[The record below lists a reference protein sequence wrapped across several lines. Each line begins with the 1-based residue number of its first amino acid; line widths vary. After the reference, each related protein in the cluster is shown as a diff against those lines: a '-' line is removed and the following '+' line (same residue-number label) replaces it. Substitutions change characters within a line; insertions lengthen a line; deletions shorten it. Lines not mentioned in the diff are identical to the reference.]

1 MILEMKDVHT
11 YYGTSHVLFGVSID
25 VAQGETV
32 CLMGRNGAGKTTTFR
47 SIVGLNPPRSGSI
60 LFHGKEIAGA
70 KIHRIA
76 RLGVGYVPED
86 RQIFPNLTVRENLE
100 IGRSSGIPRKEG
112 WSVEKV
118 YALFPVL
125 AKYDRKPGGQL
136 SGGEQQ
142 MLTIGRTL
150 MGNPDLVLLDEP
162 MAGMSP
168 EERSVTVELI
178 RRIWKEKVLTL
189 LFIEH
194 DMDVV
199 FGISEWIRV
208 LNQGVLLAEG
218 TPAEISRNRE
228 VITAYLGEEIDE

>member
-1 MILEMKDVHT
+1 MILELRDIHT
-11 YYGTSHVLFGVSID
+11 YYGTSHVLFGVSLD
-25 VAQGETV
+25 VAEGETV

-70 KIHRIA
+70 KVHRIA

-100 IGRSSGIPRKEG
+100 IGRSSGTTRKDG

-118 YALFPVL
+118 YSLFPVL

-162 MAGMSP
+162 TEGLAPVVVIALKEMILRLKEVGTTILLSEQNVKFAVKVSDRVFIIDNGAIRYRNDI
-168 EERSVTVELI
+168 EGFRSDEAVQ
-178 RRIWKEKVLTL
+178 KKY
-189 LFIEH
+189 
-194 DMDVV
+194 
-199 FGISEWIRV
+199 
-208 LNQGVLLAEG
+208 LA
-218 TPAEISRNRE
+218 
-228 VITAYLGEEIDE
+228 V

>member
-1 MILEMKDVHT
+1 MILEMRDVHT
-11 YYGTSHVLFGVSID
+11 FYGTSHVLFGVSLD

-47 SIVGLNPPRSGSI
+47 SIMGLNPPRSGSI

-70 KIHRIA
+70 KVHRIA

-100 IGRSSGIPRKEG
+100 IGRSSGTSRKEG

-162 MAGMSP
+162 TEGLAPVVVIALKEMILRLKEMGTTILLSEQNVKFAVKVSDRVFIIDNGA
-168 EERSVTVELI
+168 I
-178 RRIWKEKVLTL
+178 RYRNDIDGFRNDEAVQKKY
-189 LFIEH
+189 
-194 DMDVV
+194 
-199 FGISEWIRV
+199 
-208 LNQGVLLAEG
+208 LA
-218 TPAEISRNRE
+218 
-228 VITAYLGEEIDE
+228 V

>member
-1 MILEMKDVHT
+1 MILEMRDVHT
-11 YYGTSHVLFGVSID
+11 FYGTSHVLFGVSLD

-60 LFHGKEIAGA
+60 LFHGKEIVGA
-70 KIHRIA
+70 EVHRIA

-100 IGRSSGIPRKEG
+100 IGRSSGNTRKEG

-125 AKYDRKPGGQL
+125 AKYDQKPGGQL

-162 MAGMSP
+162 TEGLAPVVVIALKEMILRLKGMGTTILLS
-168 EERSVTVELI
+168 EQNVKFAVKVSDRVFIIDNGAIRYRNDIEGFRSDEAVQ
-178 RRIWKEKVLTL
+178 KKY
-189 LFIEH
+189 
-194 DMDVV
+194 
-199 FGISEWIRV
+199 
-208 LNQGVLLAEG
+208 LA
-218 TPAEISRNRE
+218 
-228 VITAYLGEEIDE
+228 V

>member
-1 MILEMKDVHT
+1 MILEMRDVHT
-11 YYGTSHVLFGVSID
+11 FYGTSHVLFGVSLD

-47 SIVGLNPPRSGSI
+47 SIMGLNPPRSGSI
-60 LFHGKEIAGA
+60 LFHGEEIAGA
-70 KIHRIA
+70 KVHRIA

-100 IGRSSGIPRKEG
+100 IGQSSGTTRKEG
-112 WSVEKV
+112 WSVDKV

-125 AKYDRKPGGQL
+125 AKYDQKPGGQL

-162 MAGMSP
+162 TEGLAPVVVIALKEMILRLKEMGTTILLSEQNVKFAVKVSDRVFIIDNGA
-168 EERSVTVELI
+168 I
-178 RRIWKEKVLTL
+178 RYRND
-189 LFIEH
+189 IEGFRN
-194 DMDVV
+194 DEAV
-199 FGISEWIRV
+199 
-208 LNQGVLLAEG
+208 QKKYLA
-218 TPAEISRNRE
+218 
-228 VITAYLGEEIDE
+228 V

>member
-1 MILEMKDVHT
+1 MILEMRDVHT
-11 YYGTSHVLFGVSID
+11 FYGTSHVLFGVSLD

-100 IGRSSGIPRKEG
+100 IGRSSGTSRKDG

-125 AKYDRKPGGQL
+125 SKYDRKPGGQL

-162 MAGMSP
+162 TEGLAPVVIIALKEMILRLKEMGTTILLSEQNVKFAVKVSDRVFIIDNGAIRYRNDI
-168 EERSVTVELI
+168 EGFRSDEAVQ
-178 RRIWKEKVLTL
+178 KKY
-189 LFIEH
+189 
-194 DMDVV
+194 
-199 FGISEWIRV
+199 
-208 LNQGVLLAEG
+208 LA
-218 TPAEISRNRE
+218 
-228 VITAYLGEEIDE
+228 V

>member
-1 MILEMKDVHT
+1 MILEMRDVHT
-11 YYGTSHVLFGVSID
+11 FYGTSHVLFGVSLD

-47 SIVGLNPPRSGSI
+47 SIVGLTPPRSGSI
-60 LFHGKEIAGA
+60 LFQGKEIAGG
-70 KIHRIA
+70 KVHRIA

-100 IGRSSGIPRKEG
+100 IGQSSGATRKEG
-112 WSVEKV
+112 WSVDKV

-125 AKYDRKPGGQL
+125 SKYDRKPGGQL

-162 MAGMSP
+162 TEGLAPVVVIALKEMILRLKEMGTTILLSEQNVKFAVKVSDRVFIIDNGA
-168 EERSVTVELI
+168 I
-178 RRIWKEKVLTL
+178 RYRND
-189 LFIEH
+189 IEGFRN
-194 DMDVV
+194 DEAV
-199 FGISEWIRV
+199 
-208 LNQGVLLAEG
+208 QKKYLA
-218 TPAEISRNRE
+218 
-228 VITAYLGEEIDE
+228 V

>member
-11 YYGTSHVLFGVSID
+11 YYGTSHVLFGVSLD
-25 VAQGETV
+25 VEQGETV

-47 SIVGLNPPRSGSI
+47 SIMGLTPPRSGSI
-60 LFHGKEIAGA
+60 LFQGKEIAGV
-70 KIHRIA
+70 KVHRIA

-162 MAGMSP
+162 TEGLAPVVVIALKEMILRLKEMGTTILLSEQNVKFAVKVSDRVFIIDNGA
-168 EERSVTVELI
+168 I
-178 RRIWKEKVLTL
+178 RYRND
-189 LFIEH
+189 IEGFRN
-194 DMDVV
+194 DEAV
-199 FGISEWIRV
+199 
-208 LNQGVLLAEG
+208 QKKYLA
-218 TPAEISRNRE
+218 
-228 VITAYLGEEIDE
+228 V

>member
-1 MILEMKDVHT
+1 MILEMRDVHT
-11 YYGTSHVLFGVSID
+11 FYGTSHVLFGVSLD

-70 KIHRIA
+70 KVHRIA

-100 IGRSSGIPRKEG
+100 IGQSSGIPRKEG
-112 WSVEKV
+112 WSVDKV

-125 AKYDRKPGGQL
+125 AKYDQKPGGQL

-162 MAGMSP
+162 TEGLAPVVVIALKEMILRLKEMGTTILLSEQNVKFAVKVSDRVFIIDNGA
-168 EERSVTVELI
+168 I
-178 RRIWKEKVLTL
+178 RYRND
-189 LFIEH
+189 IEGFRN
-194 DMDVV
+194 DEAV
-199 FGISEWIRV
+199 
-208 LNQGVLLAEG
+208 QKKYLA
-218 TPAEISRNRE
+218 
-228 VITAYLGEEIDE
+228 V

>member
-1 MILEMKDVHT
+1 MILEMRDVHT
-11 YYGTSHVLFGVSID
+11 FYGTSHVLFGVSLD

-47 SIVGLNPPRSGSI
+47 SIMGLNPPRSGSI

-70 KIHRIA
+70 KVHRIA

-100 IGRSSGIPRKEG
+100 IGQSSGTTRKEG
-112 WSVEKV
+112 WSVDKV

-125 AKYDRKPGGQL
+125 AKYDQKPGGQL

-162 MAGMSP
+162 TEGLAPVVVIALKEMILRLKEMGTTILLSEQNVKFAVKVSDRVFIIDNGA
-168 EERSVTVELI
+168 I
-178 RRIWKEKVLTL
+178 RYRND
-189 LFIEH
+189 IEGFRN
-194 DMDVV
+194 DEAV
-199 FGISEWIRV
+199 
-208 LNQGVLLAEG
+208 QKKYLA
-218 TPAEISRNRE
+218 
-228 VITAYLGEEIDE
+228 V

>member
-1 MILEMKDVHT
+1 MILEMRDVHT
-11 YYGTSHVLFGVSID
+11 FYGTSHVLFGVSLD

-60 LFHGKEIAGA
+60 LFHGKEISGA
-70 KIHRIA
+70 QVHRIA

-86 RQIFPNLTVRENLE
+86 RQVFPNLTVRENLE
-100 IGRSSGIPRKEG
+100 IGRSSGNTRREG

-118 YALFPVL
+118 YALFPIL

-162 MAGMSP
+162 TEGLAPVVVIALKEMILRLKGMGTTILLS
-168 EERSVTVELI
+168 EQNVKFAVKVSDRVFIIDNGAIRYRNDIEGFRSDEAVQ
-178 RRIWKEKVLTL
+178 KKY
-189 LFIEH
+189 
-194 DMDVV
+194 
-199 FGISEWIRV
+199 
-208 LNQGVLLAEG
+208 LA
-218 TPAEISRNRE
+218 
-228 VITAYLGEEIDE
+228 V

>member
-1 MILEMKDVHT
+1 MILEMRDVHT
-11 YYGTSHVLFGVSID
+11 YYGTSHVLFGVSLD

-47 SIVGLNPPRSGSI
+47 SIVGLTPPRSGSI
-60 LFHGKEIAGA
+60 LLHGKEIAGA
-70 KIHRIA
+70 KVHRIA

-125 AKYDRKPGGQL
+125 AKYDGKPGGQL

-150 MGNPDLVLLDEP
+150 MGNPELVLLDEP
-162 MAGMSP
+162 TEGLAPVVVIALKEMILRLKEMGTTILLSEQNVKFAVKVSDRVFIIDNGA
-168 EERSVTVELI
+168 I
-178 RRIWKEKVLTL
+178 RYRNDIDGFRNDEAVQKKY
-189 LFIEH
+189 
-194 DMDVV
+194 
-199 FGISEWIRV
+199 
-208 LNQGVLLAEG
+208 LA
-218 TPAEISRNRE
+218 
-228 VITAYLGEEIDE
+228 V

>member
-1 MILEMKDVHT
+1 MILEMRDVHT
-11 YYGTSHVLFGVSID
+11 FYGTSHVLFGVSLD

-70 KIHRIA
+70 KVHRIA

-100 IGRSSGIPRKEG
+100 IGRSSGTTRKDG

-125 AKYDRKPGGQL
+125 AKYDQKPGGQL

-162 MAGMSP
+162 TEGLAPVVVIALKEMILRLKEMGTTILLSEQNVKFAVKVSDRVFIIDNGAIRYRNDI
-168 EERSVTVELI
+168 EGFRSDEAVQ
-178 RRIWKEKVLTL
+178 KKY
-189 LFIEH
+189 
-194 DMDVV
+194 
-199 FGISEWIRV
+199 
-208 LNQGVLLAEG
+208 LA
-218 TPAEISRNRE
+218 
-228 VITAYLGEEIDE
+228 V